1 MLGQCIDSN
10 RARGRGLRLCTLASY
25 NRPVMRGLDVTY
37 FVRRIGMFFLVI
49 FVAASFNFFIPRL
62 APGNPIGAITSRM
75 SQASAGIENGQAMF
89 EAYRKRFG
97 LDEPLYVQYAKYM
110 WNTIRFDFGQ
120 SLSAYPADV
129 SEIIRPAIGWSM
141 GLIGTSVVLT
151 FGLGITI
158 GALLAWKGTPKLVRA
173 LLPVTLIG
181 GVLPYYLLA
190 MLLLYVFA
198 FTSRVL
204 PMSGAYDSGTR
215 IELSWPYITNI
226 ARHAVLPALS
236 IMLTSLGT
244 WALTMRGLM
253 VNSIGEDYMLLADA
267 KGLPKWRILWWYSV
281 RNAIPPQVTHLGI
294 ALGYVVSGAI
304 LVEIVFSYPGLG
316 YQLYQS
322 IVNSDYTVIQG
333 ITLILAISV
342 GLGVL
347 LIDLIYPRLDP
358 RVTYVAESS
367 G

>member
-1 MLGQCIDSN
+1 
-10 RARGRGLRLCTLASY
+10 
-25 NRPVMRGLDVTY
+25 MRGIDLGY

-75 SQASAGIENGQAMF
+75 ASASAGIENGQAMF

-97 LDEPLYVQYAKYM
+97 LDEPIYLQYGKYM
-110 WNTIRFDFGQ
+110 WNTVRLDFGQ

-129 SEIIRPAIGWSM
+129 SDIIRPAIGWSLS
-141 GLIGTSVVLT
+141 LIGISVLLT
-151 FGLGITI
+151 FFFGVTI
-158 GALLAWKGTPKLVRA
+158 GALLAWKGTPGVVRA
-173 LLPVTLIG
+173 VLPVTIIG

-190 MLLLYVFA
+190 MLLLYIFA
-198 FTSRVL
+198 FTTRIL
-204 PMSGAYDSGTR
+204 PMSGAFDSGIPTA
-215 IELSWPYITNI
+215 LSWPYIGSTVS
-226 ARHAVLPALS
+226 HAILPALS
-236 IMLTSLGT
+236 IILTSLGSF
-244 WALTMRGLM
+244 ALTMRALM
-253 VNSIGEDYMLLADA
+253 VNTSGEDYMLLADA
-267 KGLPKWRILWWYSV
+267 KGLPKWRILWWYAV
-281 RNAIPPQVTHLGI
+281 RNAIPPQVTHLAI

-333 ITLILAISV
+333 ITLVLTVSV
-342 GLGVL
+342 GLSVL
-347 LIDLIYPRLDP
+347 IIDLIYPLLDP

>member
-1 MLGQCIDSN
+1 
-10 RARGRGLRLCTLASY
+10 
-25 NRPVMRGLDVTY
+25 MRGLDLTY
-37 FVRRIGMFFLVI
+37 FVRRIGMFVLVVL
-49 FVAASFNFFIPRL
+49 VAATFNFFIPRL

-75 SQASAGIENGQAMF
+75 ANASAGIENGQAMF

-97 LDEPLYVQYAKYM
+97 LDEPMYIQYGKYM
-110 WNTIRFDFGQ
+110 WNTVHLDFGQ

-141 GLIGTSVVLT
+141 SLIGVSVFITFVL
-151 FGLGITI
+151 GVTI
-158 GALLAWKGTPKLVRA
+158 GALLAWKGTPRLVKE
-173 LLPVTLIG
+173 LLPITMIG

-198 FTSRVL
+198 FTTKAL
-204 PMSGAYDSGTR
+204 PMSGAFDSGVPSDF
-215 IELSWPYITNI
+215 SWTYISTLG
-226 ARHAVLPALS
+226 RHAILPALS
-236 IMLTSLGT
+236 IILTSLGGF
-244 WALTMRGLM
+244 ALTMRGLM
-253 VNSIGEDYMLLADA
+253 VNTIGEDYMLLADA

-281 RNAIPPQVTHLGI
+281 RNAIPPQVTHLAI

-333 ITLILAISV
+333 ITLVLAVSV
-342 GLGVL
+342 GLSVL
-347 LIDLIYPRLDP
+347 IIDLIYPLLDP

>member
-1 MLGQCIDSN
+1 
-10 RARGRGLRLCTLASY
+10 
-25 NRPVMRGLDVTY
+25 MRGLDLGY
-37 FVRRIGMFFLVI
+37 FVRRVGMFVLVV

-75 SQASAGIENGQAMF
+75 ASASAGIENGQAMF

-110 WNTIRFDFGQ
+110 WNTVRFDFGQ

-129 SEIIRPAIGWSM
+129 SEIVRPAIGWSLA
-141 GLIGTSVVLT
+141 LIGTSVIITFVL
-151 FGLGITI
+151 GVTI
-158 GALLAWKGTPKLVRA
+158 GALLGWKGTPRWARA
-173 LLPVTLIG
+173 VLPITMIG

-190 MLLLYVFA
+190 MLLLYIFA
-198 FTSRVL
+198 FTTRVL
-204 PMSGAYDSGTR
+204 PMSGAYDSGIPAT
-215 IELSWPYITNI
+215 LNWPYVVTV
-226 ARHAVLPALS
+226 ARHAILPALS
-236 IMLTSLGT
+236 IILTSLGGF
-244 WALTMRGLM
+244 ALTMRGLM
-253 VNSIGEDYMLLADA
+253 VNTVGEDYMLLADA

-281 RNAIPPQVTHLGI
+281 RNAIPPQLTHLAI

-322 IVNSDYTVIQG
+322 IVNSDYTVIQA
-333 ITLILAISV
+333 ITLILAVSV
-342 GLGVL
+342 GLCVL
-347 LIDLIYPRLDP
+347 IIDLLYPLLDP
-358 RVTYVAESS
+358 RVTYVTESS